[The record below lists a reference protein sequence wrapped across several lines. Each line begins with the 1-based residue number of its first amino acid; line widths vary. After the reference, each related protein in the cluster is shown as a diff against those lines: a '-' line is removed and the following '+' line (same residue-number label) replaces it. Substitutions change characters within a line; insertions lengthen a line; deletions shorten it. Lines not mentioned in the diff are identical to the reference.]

1 MFYVYILYMWPTVWI
16 RSIIIILNSI
26 YHYQFGMKA
35 CYIYL
40 FVCLRKTTFSDTFWL
55 IQCFFSDMQNV
66 NIHWLVFWKV
76 HEKES
81 SRENPQLGSL
91 KLNVTEYYAL
101 FCWLLLG
108 ILHVPYKFISK
119 CSGWFLEDIIL

>member
-1 MFYVYILYMWPTVWI
+1 
-16 RSIIIILNSI
+16 
-26 YHYQFGMKA
+26 MKT

-55 IQCFFSDMQNV
+55 IVNASFQICKMLFHWVVV

-81 SRENPQLGSL
+81 SGENPQLGSL

-101 FCWLLLG
+101 FC
-108 ILHVPYKFISK
+108 
-119 CSGWFLEDIIL
+119 